1 MICEILLPKPI
12 EKTFYYKTKKFLK
25 KGIIVKVEF
34 KNKKTLGIVIKT
46 HKKEI
51 YKKPL
56 KNIES
61 IQSNTPLPN
70 EILKSTDFVAK
81 YTCNFQSLILKL
93 FLNGFERKL
102 NKELKQRFD
111 SKVNELPL
119 SNEQKKTIKSLQ
131 GLGDKFIVSL
141 LYGVTGSGKTR
152 VFMNLVKEKI
162 IRGYQ
167 CLILVPEIILTSE
180 WVKEIESD
188 FKISITIFHSS
199 INKKR
204 REEICK
210 SVFKNEIK
218 FVIGTRSALTLPFV
232 NLGLIIVDEEHDNS
246 YKQNNQLILNFRDF
260 AIVRSKNSNC
270 NIILSSATPS
280 IETFFNVKI
289 KKI

>member
-1 MICEILLPKPI
+1 M
-12 EKTFYYKTKKFLK
+12 
-25 KGIIVKVEF
+25 
-34 KNKKTLGIVIKT
+34 
-46 HKKEI
+46 
-51 YKKPL
+51 
-56 KNIES
+56 
-61 IQSNTPLPN
+61 
-70 EILKSTDFVAK
+70 
-81 YTCNFQSLILKL
+81 
-93 FLNGFERKL
+93 
-102 NKELKQRFD
+102 
-111 SKVNELPL
+111 
-119 SNEQKKTIKSLQ
+119 
-131 GLGDKFIVSL
+131 
-141 LYGVTGSGKTR
+141 GK
-152 VFMNLVKEKI
+152 
-162 IRGYQ
+162 
-167 CLILVPEIILTSE
+167 
-180 WVKEIESD
+180 KEIESD

-289 KKI
+289 KKYRIFKLKNRVNKNVLPTIKIIDSRKDKGLISKQLQKAIQKNLSNKHQTLIFFK